1 LVSFQEGQF
10 GAHEYPQALDDITGK
25 ELALKVKAQPYF
37 SIVSVL
43 NLKNDPDIIQYIK
56 DQLPTNEVQIFS
68 YFLGFLIN
76 SHIYTT
82 SLFCVY
88 SLSDYISVSC

>member
-43 NLKNDPDIIQYIK
+43 NLKTDPDIIQYIK
-56 DQLPTNEVQIFS
+56 DQLPTNEVQILSSFH
-68 YFLGFLIN
+68 GF
-76 SHIYTT
+76 
-82 SLFCVY
+82 
-88 SLSDYISVSC
+88 